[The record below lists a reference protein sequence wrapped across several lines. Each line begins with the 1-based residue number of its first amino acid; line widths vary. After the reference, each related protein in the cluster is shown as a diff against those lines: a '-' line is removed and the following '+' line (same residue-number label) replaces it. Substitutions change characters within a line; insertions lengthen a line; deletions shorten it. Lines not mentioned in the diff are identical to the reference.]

1 MEISQTGGVDDFVLI
16 AKLFL
21 MVVKAAKA
29 RIIEMLE
36 RYTLPKDA
44 RQVGQER
51 KTNVETIAE
60 MCA

>member
-1 MEISQTGGVDDFVLI
+1 LEISQTGGVDDFVLI

-44 RQVGQER
+44 RQVG
-51 KTNVETIAE
+51 
-60 MCA
+60 